1 MSQLIKEFL
10 PLDVELEQIS
20 YDKKLEQSVHKL
32 AGLEENIEKS
42 FKSVAH
48 DMEKANNELKKYLIL
63 QRETLRSYVQFQN
76 QKSNLINSKDIATL
90 KDHVTHVERA
100 IEVQIEMVNDIKDVS
115 QGYKEYSKT
124 LKDYGRKLS
133 KLNKYEANWKNTASE
148 MNKARSDQMVTG
160 SKLEKIENQLRKEK
174 SQVQKQYHNK
184 SHSNSFVVTA
194 VLQLNQAWQKLK
206 SNIKNFSW

>member
-20 YDKKLEQSVHKL
+20 FDKKLENSVHKL
-32 AGLEENIEKS
+32 AGLEENLEKS

-48 DMEKANNELKKYLIL
+48 DMEKSNKELKKYLTL
-63 QRETLRSYVQFQN
+63 QKETLRSYVQFLN
-76 QKSNLINSKDIATL
+76 QKSDLISQKDLANL
-90 KDHVTHVERA
+90 KDHVSHIERT
-100 IEVQIEMVNDIKDVS
+100 IDVQDEMANDIKEVS

-124 LKDYGRKLS
+124 MKDFGRKLS
-133 KLNKYEANWKNTASE
+133 KLNKSESNWKNTAAE
-148 MNKARSDQMVTG
+148 LNKARSNQMVTG
-160 SKLEKIENQLRKEK
+160 SKLEKLENQLRKEK

-184 SHSNSFVVTA
+184 NHANSFVVTA
-194 VLQLNQAWQKLK
+194 VLQLNQAWQKFK

>member
-20 YDKKLEQSVHKL
+20 YDKKLEHSVHKL
-32 AGLEENIEKS
+32 TGLEENIEKS

-48 DMEKANNELKKYLIL
+48 DMEKANNELKKYLTF
-63 QRETLRSYVQFQN
+63 QKETLRSYVQFQN
-76 QKSNLINSKDIATL
+76 QRSDLINQKDIANL
-90 KDHVTHVERA
+90 KDHVIHVERT
-100 IEVQIEMVNDIKDVS
+100 IEVQIEMVNDIKDIS

-124 LKDYGRKLS
+124 LKDFGKKLS
-133 KLNKYEANWKNTASE
+133 KLSKFETNWKNIAAE

-194 VLQLNQAWQKLK
+194 VMQLNQAWQKFK
-206 SNIKNFSW
+206 SNIKNISW

>member
-20 YDKKLEQSVHKL
+20 YDKKLENSVHKL
-32 AGLEENIEKS
+32 GGLEENLEKS
-42 FKSVAH
+42 FKSVAN
-48 DMEKANNELKKYLIL
+48 DMEKANKELKKYLTL
-63 QRETLRSYVQFQN
+63 QKETLRSYVQFLN
-76 QKSNLINSKDIATL
+76 RRSDLISQKDLANL
-90 KDHVTHVERA
+90 KDHVTHVERT
-100 IEVQIEMVNDIKDVS
+100 IDVQDEMANDIKEVS

-124 LKDYGRKLS
+124 LKDFGRKLS
-133 KLNKYEANWKNTASE
+133 KLNKSESNWKNTAAE
-148 MNKARSDQMVTG
+148 MIKARSDQMVTG
-160 SKLEKIENQLRKEK
+160 SKLEKLENQLRKDK

-194 VLQLNQAWQKLK
+194 VLQLNQAWQKFK